1 MDVITKA
8 IILEAIAD
16 NGGNTK
22 ELAYYNTE
30 SAKDLDFGYLDAN
43 CAIGDGVYLIDM
55 ESIGGPYATRFIAIV
70 KNANGGY
77 DNYVDK
83 EDLGNI

>member
-1 MDVITKA
+1 MDDMIKA
-8 IILEAIAD
+8 IILDTIS
-16 NGGNTK
+16 NKGGDTK

-43 CAIGDGVYLIDM
+43 CAIGDGIYLIDM
-55 ESIGGPYATRFIAIV
+55 ESLGGPYVTRFIAMV
-70 KNANGGY
+70 ENANGGY

-83 EDLGNI
+83 EDFGNI

>member
-1 MDVITKA
+1 MDSITKA
-8 IILEAIAD
+8 IILEAIT
-16 NGGNTK
+16 NKGGDIE

-43 CAIGDGVYLIDM
+43 CAIGDGIYLIDM
-55 ESIGGPYATRFIAIV
+55 ESLGCPYVTRFIAIV
-70 KNANGGY
+70 ENANGGY

-83 EDLGNI
+83 EDLGDI